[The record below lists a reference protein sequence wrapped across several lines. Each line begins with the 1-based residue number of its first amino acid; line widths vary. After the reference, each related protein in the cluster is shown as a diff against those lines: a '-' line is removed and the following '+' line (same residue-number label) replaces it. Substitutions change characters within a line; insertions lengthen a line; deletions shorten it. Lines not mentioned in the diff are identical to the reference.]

1 MEEKDLTRK
10 VFEELKRRGLYEQD
24 DTLEDEDDNGDEE
37 NDTQDTETNDE
48 FCEMVC
54 RLLHSQT
61 QVHVFHLQTKSYS
74 EHKALQGYYEG
85 IDALVDGIIES
96 YQGKYGLITNYKS
109 YDMEQYSNGKKTI
122 GYFTELLKVIDEN
135 RESVEDS
142 YIQNQIDTV
151 QELINYTVY
160 KLKFLK

>member
-24 DTLEDEDDNGDEE
+24 DTLEDEDDNDDEE

-85 IDALVDGIIES
+85 VDALVDGIAES
-96 YQGKYGLITNYKS
+96 FQGKYDLLTGYKTIKMVDYKSNEQLIT
-109 YDMEQYSNGKKTI
+109 
-122 GYFTELLKVIDEN
+122 YFKGLDDNIEKN
-135 RESVEDS
+135 RKAVKES
-142 YIQNQIDTV
+142 YIQNQIDGI
-151 QELINYTVY
+151 QELIYSTLY
-160 KLKFLK
+160 KLRFLK